1 MWNQPEPRLITP
13 VTFRLLLVG
22 MALALAPW
30 AAWAQVDTEFWFVAP
45 EVWANHGDSP
55 TLLRFA
61 TFDEP
66 AVITVE
72 QPANSSFP
80 TQTLTIAAN
89 DVASL
94 NLAPWLSQVENKPAN
109 TVLNFGLHIS
119 STSLVEAYY
128 EVNPSNNLNP
138 DIFALK
144 GANALGVDFVV
155 PFQMYL
161 NNAYSQSTSSFD
173 IVATEDSTTV
183 TINPR
188 KAIIGHPANN
198 AFTILLHKGQTWSGR
213 ASSVLSS
220 QHPSG
225 TTVTSDKPIAI
236 TMSDDS
242 VAGTP
247 YGGCADI
254 MGDQIVPVNIVGTEY
269 IAIRGNLN
277 GPDKVFIVPTVPGT
291 VISLNGN
298 VVSTLPSIY
307 SMYTHTL
314 TAAAAY
320 YTTSEPVYVLHLTGF
335 GCEVGGA
342 LLPPIVCTGSQE
354 VAFVRSTNEFIG
366 LKILVPAGGED
377 DFTFNGNATNVEA
390 SDFNNVPGTAGAWK
404 YANIT
409 ATSFVP
415 QLQAS
420 RLSNSTSQFHLGI
433 VHGGASSGTRY
444 GYFSNYA
451 AQAYV
456 VQVEDN
462 TLCEGESLNLET
474 NDLIGASYDW
484 TGPGGF
490 TGQGNPLEL
499 GVLDESDN
507 GIYVVSGYVGAC
519 PIANDTLLLTVSPV
533 PDLPEISG
541 DNWLCEGESFSL
553 STDSVGAVQYGWS
566 GPEGPLPDATEIDII
581 NATPADSGT
590 YTLVINDHGCYSPLA
605 SWDVNVQPQLS
616 GQIDLDSAAVCS
628 GSNVLVNSL
637 NASATSW
644 DWTTSSG
651 GLISNGTGM
660 QITNAQTDQ
669 TGWYTLNG
677 MANNCPM
684 QSDSVW
690 IEITPTPEI
699 IAINAPPVCIGT
711 DASLD
716 AEVSI
721 EGCTFEWFDA
731 AGNAIGQ
738 GNPLIISNVS
748 LADEQTYQVVAQLNG
763 CSSTPLSAVFQVETQ
778 GTMDIVDLLGDTMG
792 DLSICEGEDVDLFA
806 AGPPNAA
813 WQWTH
818 PLGSTSSE
826 TFGIQNAQNDQEGW
840 YILEGE
846 IGNCPMISDS
856 VFIEVLATP
865 SPPQL
870 SGFDPICEGGSA
882 TWSAAVENGATVVW
896 NHSFFGTNEASVWSM
911 DSIPLSGNGTFTAYA
926 VMNGCISSSTTIEL
940 IVVGLPSTIADD
952 FAPLAVAHCP
962 DAEAIL
968 SLPNL
973 DGAYQVEWNFI
984 DDQGNESFVS
994 SEAGIQV
1001 AMDGLYQVS
1010 LTTGPPCYLNASGS
1024 FDVETVICEMII
1036 PNVITP
1042 NSDGDNERFQ
1052 ISDLSY
1058 FPGSSCSIYNRW
1070 GNAVFT
1076 SNDFGN
1082 SSGWR
1087 PTQDEASDGTYYYVI
1102 QILRNEGELFITD
1115 QYGVHEITDSG
1126 PVTLT
1131 GPLTILR

>member
-1 MWNQPEPRLITP
+1 MWNPSKSRHITP
-13 VTFRLLLVG
+13 VNFRILLVG
-22 MALALAPW
+22 MALALTPW
-30 AAWAQVDTEFWFVAP
+30 AGWAQVDTEFWFVAP

-109 TVLNFGLHIS
+109 TILNFGLHIS

-161 NNAYSQSTSSFD
+161 NNGYSQSTSSFD

-188 KAIIGHPANN
+188 KAIIGHAANT
-198 AFTILLHKGQTWSGR
+198 AFTILLNKGQTWSGR
-213 ASSVLSS
+213 ASSVLAS

-225 TTVTSDKPIAI
+225 TTVTSNKPIAI

-242 VAGTP
+242 LQGTP

-462 TLCEGESLNLET
+462 TLCEGQSLNLQT
-474 NDLIGASYDW
+474 NDLIGASYNW

-490 TGQGNPLEL
+490 TGQGNPLDL

-507 GIYVVSGYVGAC
+507 GIYVVSGYVGSC
-519 PIANDTLLLTVSPV
+519 PIENDSLLLTVSPI

-541 DNWLCEGESFSL
+541 NNWLCEGESFTL
-553 STDSVGAVQYGWS
+553 STDSAGAVEYSWN
-566 GPEGPLPDATEIDII
+566 GPEGVLPDATEVEII
-581 NATPADSGT
+581 NATPAASGT
-590 YTLVINDHGCYSPLA
+590 YSLVINDHGCYSPPA
-605 SWDVNVQPQLS
+605 FWDVLVQPQTI
-616 GQIDLDSAAVCS
+616 GQLDVDSTAVCS
-628 GSNVLVNSL
+628 GSNVVVNSL

-651 GLISNGTGM
+651 GLISNGAGM

-690 IEITPTPEI
+690 VEITPTPEI
-699 IAINAPPVCIGT
+699 MAINAPPVCIGT
-711 DASLD
+711 NAFLD

-731 AGNAIGQ
+731 SGNSIGQ
-738 GNPLIISNVS
+738 GNPLIIPNVT
-748 LADEQTYQVVAQLNG
+748 LADEQVYQVIAQLNG
-763 CSSTPLSAVFQVETQ
+763 CFSEALSATFQVETQ
-778 GTMDIVDLLGDTMG
+778 GIMDIVDLLGDNMS
-792 DLSICEGEDVDLFA
+792 DLSICEGDDLELFA
-806 AGPPNAA
+806 AGPPNAG

-826 TFGIQNAQNDQEGW
+826 TLGIQNAQNDQQGW
-840 YILEGE
+840 YILSGE

-856 VFIEVLATP
+856 IFIDVLTTP
-865 SPPQL
+865 EPPQL

-882 TWSAAVENGATVVW
+882 TWSATVETGATVIW
-896 NHSFFGTNEASVWSM
+896 NHSFFGTNEGAVWSM
-911 DSIPLSGNGTFTAYA
+911 DSIPLAGNGEFTAYS
-926 VMNGCISSSTTIEL
+926 VISGCISSSTTIEL
-940 IVVGLPSTIADD
+940 VVVGLPSTIADD
-952 FAPLAVAHCP
+952 FAPLAVSHCP
-962 DAEAIL
+962 EADAVL
-968 SLPNL
+968 SLPNF
-973 DGAYQVEWNFI
+973 DEAYQVEWNFI
-984 DDQGNESFVS
+984 DDQGNASFVS

-1001 AMDGLYQVS
+1001 TMDGLYEVN
-1010 LTTGPPCYLNASGS
+1010 LTTGPPCYLNAFGS

-1070 GNAVFT
+1070 GNVVYT

-1087 PTQDEASDGTYYYVI
+1087 PTLDEASEGTYYYVI

>member
-1 MWNQPEPRLITP
+1 MWNQPEPRLITL
-13 VTFRLLLVG
+13 VTFRMLLLG

-161 NNAYSQSTSSFD
+161 NNGYSQSTSSFD

-242 VAGTP
+242 VVGTP

-298 VVSTLPSIY
+298 VVATLPSVY

-377 DFTFNGNATNVEA
+377 DFSFNGNATNVEA

-462 TLCEGESLNLET
+462 TLCEGQSLNLET

-490 TGQGNPLEL
+490 TGQGNPLDL

-566 GPEGPLPDATEIDII
+566 GPEGPLPDATEVDII
-581 NATPADSGT
+581 NATTADSGT

-644 DWTTSSG
+644 DWTTSTG

-711 DASLD
+711 DAALD

-763 CSSTPLSAVFQVETQ
+763 CSSTPMSATFQVETQ
-778 GTMDIVDLLGDTMG
+778 GTMDIVDLLGETMN
-792 DLSICEGEDVDLFA
+792 DLSICEGEDVELFA

-818 PLGSTSSE
+818 PMGSASSE

-840 YILEGE
+840 YILDGE

-856 VFIEVLATP
+856 VFIDILATP

-994 SEAGIQV
+994 SEVGIQV
-1001 AMDGLYQVS
+1001 AMDGLYQVN

>member
-1 MWNQPEPRLITP
+1 MWNQPEPRLITL
-13 VTFRLLLVG
+13 VTFRMLLLG

-161 NNAYSQSTSSFD
+161 NNGYSQSTSSFD

-242 VAGTP
+242 VVGTP

-298 VVSTLPSIY
+298 VVATLPSVY

-377 DFTFNGNATNVEA
+377 DFSFNGNATNVEA

-462 TLCEGESLNLET
+462 TLCEGQSLNLET

-490 TGQGNPLEL
+490 TGQGNPLDL

-566 GPEGPLPDATEIDII
+566 GPEGPLPDATEVDII
-581 NATPADSGT
+581 NATTADSGT

-644 DWTTSSG
+644 DWTTSTG

-711 DASLD
+711 DAALD

-731 AGNAIGQ
+731 AGNPIGQ

-763 CSSTPLSAVFQVETQ
+763 CSSTPMSATFQVETQ
-778 GTMDIVDLLGDTMG
+778 GTMDIVDLLGETMN
-792 DLSICEGEDVDLFA
+792 DLSICEGEDVELFA

-818 PLGSTSSE
+818 PMGSASSE

-840 YILEGE
+840 YILDGE

-856 VFIEVLATP
+856 VFIDILATP

-994 SEAGIQV
+994 SEVGIQV
-1001 AMDGLYQVS
+1001 AMDGLYQVN

-1024 FDVETVICEMII
+1024 FEVETVICEMII

-1126 PVTLT
+1126 PITLT

>member
-298 VVSTLPSIY
+298 VVSTLPSVY

-377 DFTFNGNATNVEA
+377 DFTFNGNTTNVEA

-616 GQIDLDSAAVCS
+616 GQIDLDSTAVCS

-731 AGNAIGQ
+731 AGNVIGQ

-763 CSSTPLSAVFQVETQ
+763 CSSTPLSATFQVETQ
-778 GTMDIVDLLGDTMG
+778 GTMDIVDLLGETMN

-840 YILEGE
+840 YILDGE

-994 SEAGIQV
+994 SEVGIQV
-1001 AMDGLYQVS
+1001 AMDGLYQVN

>member
-1 MWNQPEPRLITP
+1 MWNQPESRLITP

-605 SWDVNVQPQLS
+605 AWDVNVQPQLS

-711 DASLD
+711 DAALD

-731 AGNAIGQ
+731 AGNPIGQ

-763 CSSTPLSAVFQVETQ
+763 CSSTPLSATFQVETQ
-778 GTMDIVDLLGDTMG
+778 GTMDIVDLLGETMN

-840 YILEGE
+840 YVLDGE

-973 DGAYQVEWNFI
+973 DGAYQVEWSFI

-994 SEAGIQV
+994 SEVGIQV
-1001 AMDGLYQVS
+1001 AMDGLYQVN
-1010 LTTGPPCYLNASGS
+1010 LTTGPPCYLNATGS

>member
-13 VTFRLLLVG
+13 VTFRMLLVG
-22 MALALAPW
+22 IALALAPW

-377 DFTFNGNATNVEA
+377 DFTFNGNTTNVEA

-462 TLCEGESLNLET
+462 TLCEGESLSLET

-490 TGQGNPLEL
+490 AGQGNPLDL
-499 GVLDESDN
+499 GVLDESNN

-519 PIANDTLLLTVSPV
+519 PIENDTLLLTVSPV
-533 PDLPEISG
+533 PDLPEIVG

-566 GPEGPLPDATEIDII
+566 GPEGPLPDATEVEII
-581 NATPADSGT
+581 NATPAASGT

-605 SWDVNVQPQLS
+605 SWNVSVQPQLS
-616 GQIDLDSAAVCS
+616 GQIDVDSAAVCS

-637 NASATSW
+637 NASATAW

-690 IEITPTPEI
+690 IEIPPTPEV

-731 AGNAIGQ
+731 AGNSIGQ
-738 GNPLIISNVS
+738 GNPLIIANVS

-763 CSSTPLSAVFQVETQ
+763 CSSTPMSAVFQVETQ
-778 GTMDIVDLLGDTMG
+778 GTMDIVDLLGDTM
-792 DLSICEGEDVDLFA
+792 DNLSICEGADVELFA

-818 PLGSTSSE
+818 PMGSAASE
-826 TFGIQNAQNDQEGW
+826 TFAIQNAQNDQEGW
-840 YILEGE
+840 YLLAGE

-856 VFIEVLATP
+856 VFIEVLVTP

-896 NHSFFGTNEASVWSM
+896 NHSFFGTNDASVWSM

-1001 AMDGLYQVS
+1001 AIDGVYQVN

-1024 FDVETVICEMII
+1024 FDVETVICEIII

-1058 FPGSSCSIYNRW
+1058 FPGSTCSIFNRW
-1070 GNAVFT
+1070 GNAVYT

-1115 QYGVHEITDSG
+1115 QYGVHEITESG

-1131 GPLTILR
+1131 GPLSILR

>member
-1 MWNQPEPRLITP
+1 MWNQPEPRLITL
-13 VTFRLLLVG
+13 VTFRMLLVG
-22 MALALAPW
+22 MALAFSPW

-173 IVATEDSTTV
+173 IVATQDSTTV

-377 DFTFNGNATNVEA
+377 DFTFNGNTTNVEA

-462 TLCEGESLNLET
+462 TLCEGQSLNLET

-499 GVLDESDN
+499 GILDESDN

-553 STDSVGAVQYGWS
+553 STDSIGAVQYGWS
-566 GPEGPLPDATEIDII
+566 GPEGPLPDATEVEII
-581 NATPADSGT
+581 NATPAASGT
-590 YTLVINDHGCYSPLA
+590 YTLVINDHGCYSPQA
-605 SWDVNVQPQLS
+605 SWDVSVQPQLS

-637 NASATSW
+637 NPSATSW

-699 IAINAPPVCIGT
+699 IAIYAPPVCIGT
-711 DASLD
+711 DASLN

-731 AGNAIGQ
+731 AGNPIGQ

-748 LADEQTYQVVAQLNG
+748 LADEQTYQVFAQLNG
-763 CSSTPLSAVFQVETQ
+763 CSSTPMSASFQVETQ
-778 GTMDIVDLLGDTMG
+778 GIMDIVNLFGDTM
-792 DLSICEGEDVDLFA
+792 DELSICEGEDVELFA

-826 TFGIQNAQNDQEGW
+826 TFGIQNAQNNVEGW
-840 YILEGE
+840 YILDGE

-856 VFIEVLATP
+856 IFIDVLATP

-994 SEAGIQV
+994 SEVGIQV
-1001 AMDGLYQVS
+1001 TMDGLYQVN

-1024 FDVETVICEMII
+1024 FEVETVICEMII

-1042 NSDGDNERFQ
+1042 NADGNNERFQ

-1102 QILRNEGELFITD
+1102 EILRNEGELFITD

-1131 GPLTILR
+1131 GPLSILR

>member
-1 MWNQPEPRLITP
+1 MWNQLEPRLITP
-13 VTFRLLLVG
+13 VTFRMLLVG

-763 CSSTPLSAVFQVETQ
+763 CSSTPLSATFQVETQ
-778 GTMDIVDLLGDTMG
+778 GTMDIVDLLGETMN

-840 YILEGE
+840 YVLDGE

-856 VFIEVLATP
+856 VFIEVFATP

-896 NHSFFGTNEASVWSM
+896 NHSFFGTNEASIWSM

-952 FAPLAVAHCP
+952 FAPLTVAHCP

-994 SEAGIQV
+994 SEVGIQV
-1001 AMDGLYQVS
+1001 AMDGLYQVN